1 VGLAGESH
9 LVASWADGTPFV
21 ATRPHVAGVNAYAAS
36 PGTWAGDLG
45 LILHNAALW
54 AAAPELVWMT
64 VEPRLGEVAP
74 GVSFP
79 LTVTFDASRLEE
91 GAYASFLEIESND
104 PDEAILTVPVSLT
117 VATCLPAL
125 EVCNG
130 KDDDCD
136 GEVDE
141 GLAAVSCGVG
151 ACRRS
156 VAACVAGMPQTCTPG
171 EPRAETCN
179 GVDDDC
185 DGAVDDGVRRL
196 PSGRCQQTVMGAP
209 VE

>member
-1 VGLAGESH
+1 MA
-9 LVASWADGTPFV
+9 LV
-21 ATRPHVAGVNAYAAS
+21 
-36 PGTWAGDLG
+36 
-45 LILHNAALW
+45 LHNAALF
-54 AAAPELVWMT
+54 AAEGEVRWMT
-64 VEPRLGEVAP
+64 VEPRLGVVAP
-74 GVSFP
+74 GGSLP
-79 LTVTFDASRLEE
+79 LTVTFDASRLQE
-91 GAYASFLEIESND
+91 GSFATFLEIESND

-117 VATCLPAL
+117 VATCVPAL

-136 GEVDE
+136 GDVDE
-141 GLAAVSCGVG
+141 GLAPVSCGVG
-151 ACRRS
+151 GCRRS